1 MQILNP
7 PHWKRPKGYSN
18 GIAAQGQLVVT
29 GGLVGWDETETF
41 RSSDFVDQLRQTLQ
55 NILAVLREA
64 DAGPE
69 NIVRLTWYVTDK
81 HEYLSRIKEVGRV
94 YQEIMGR
101 HFPAIAMVQ
110 VAGLVEE
117 EAKMEIEATAIVPN

>member
-29 GGLVGWDETETF
+29 GGIVGWDETETF
-41 RSSDFVDQLRQTLQ
+41 KSSDFIDQLRQTLQ
-55 NILAVLREA
+55 NILTILQEA

-69 NIVRLTWYVTDK
+69 HIVRLTWYVVDK
-81 HEYLSRIKEVGRV
+81 QEYLSRLNEVGRV
-94 YQEIMGR
+94 YRDVIGR

-117 EAKMEIEATAIVPN
+117 EAKMEIEATAVVPD

>member
-7 PHWKRPKGYSN
+7 PNWKRPKGYSN

-29 GGLVGWDETETF
+29 GGIVGWDETETF
-41 RSSDFVDQLRQTLQ
+41 QSSDFIDQLRQTLQ
-55 NILAVLREA
+55 NILTILQEA

-69 NIVRLTWYVTDK
+69 HIVRLTWYVVDK
-81 HEYLSRIKEVGRV
+81 QEYLSRLNEVGRV
-94 YQEIMGR
+94 YRDVIGR

-117 EAKMEIEATAIVPN
+117 EARMEIEATAVVPG

>member
-29 GGLVGWDETETF
+29 GGVVGWDETETF
-41 RSSDFVDQLRQTLQ
+41 KSSDFVDQLRQTLQ
-55 NILAVLREA
+55 NILTVLREA

-81 HEYLSRIKEVGRV
+81 HEYLSRIKEVGSV

-101 HFPAIAMVQ
+101 NFPAIAMVQ
-110 VAGLVEE
+110 VAGLIED